1 MLTNLIADQNS
12 QVLTKVLQ
20 LLACSVIICL
30 LKGEAMQVY
39 TVEYTGEHLIGNQVH
54 TLELEAES
62 LEAAWL
68 ILDINYPHLSVDC
81 VYPKELAYM

>member
-1 MLTNLIADQNS
+1 
-12 QVLTKVLQ
+12 
-20 LLACSVIICL
+20 
-30 LKGEAMQVY
+30 MQVY
-39 TVEYTGEHLIGNQVH
+39 TVEYTGEHLIGNQVR